1 MKFVEP
7 SQFADPDV
15 AARKLV
21 EIANGIEAV
30 QDGRIYIELVNGPFL
45 KAGGTPDQFR
55 AALARTIS
63 VGWLWRHESGT
74 YVKFTPAGAE
84 MFA

>member
-1 MKFVEP
+1 MKFTEP
-7 SQFADPDV
+7 SAFADPHV

-21 EIANGIEAV
+21 ELANAIEAV
-30 QDGRIYIELVNGPFL
+30 QDGRIYVELINAVFL
-45 KAGGTPDQFR
+45 AESGTPDQFR
-55 AALARTIS
+55 AALVRAIGL
-63 VGWLWRHESGT
+63 GWLSRHESGT